1 MTVKEI
7 IRDALY
13 LLGRADVAEE
23 YEKDCVA
30 DGEKKSVIKTLLYCF
45 NAVQDELA
53 RAYFPLKT
61 TETAQSINGEIKM
74 TALSKKPVRVLD
86 VTEANGVI
94 DWRIFPDHI
103 SVACGQVTIEYEY
116 CPDKKCESDDV
127 VFGDST
133 VGANMVSYGM
143 VAEYCLINGEI
154 ENANAWEEKYRRE
167 IDKALS
173 SQKVKGRIPPR
184 RWV

>member
-13 LLGRADVAEE
+13 LLGRVDVAEK
-23 YEKDCVA
+23 YESDYVT
-30 DGEKKSVIKTLLYCF
+30 DNEGQRVIKTLLYCF

-53 RAYFPLKT
+53 RAYFPLKK
-61 TETAQSINGEIKM
+61 TEIAQSLNGEIKVS
-74 TALSKKPVRVLD
+74 ALSEKPIRVLN
-86 VTEANGVI
+86 VLGANGTV

-103 SVACGQVTIEYEY
+103 SVKSGQVTVEYEY
-116 CPDKKCESDDV
+116 CPDKKSENEVV
-127 VFGDST
+127 VFGDGA
-133 VGANMVSYGM
+133 VGAVMVSYGM

-167 IDKALS
+167 IDNALS